1 MLFLLYSKVNQLTF
15 ASWAKDSFA
24 IPWTAVC
31 QAPLSM
37 DFPGK
42 NTGVGCHF
50 LLQGIFPTQGSS
62 PSLLHWQVNFFL
74 PLSHLEAPF
83 SHLHGKKFHEK
94 FMCLSLWQEPIIMKI
109 LILNG
114 FILLKVSAHSKDLE
128 KWFSMEHI
136 SKSLWWTPLVVPC
149 LRIYLP
155 IQETWVQSLVQED
168 STGNGQ
174 LKAMH
179 QNYLADV
186 VPAEPVCC
194 TYWGPW
200 V

>member
-1 MLFLLYSKVNQLTF
+1 
-15 ASWAKDSFA
+15 
-24 IPWTAVC
+24 
-31 QAPLSM
+31 M
-37 DFPGK
+37 DCSLP
-42 NTGVGCHF
+42 
-50 LLQGIFPTQGSS
+50 GSS
-62 PSLLHWQVNFFL
+62 VHGFSRQEYWSGVPFPSSGDLPNPGIKPESPALAGEFFL